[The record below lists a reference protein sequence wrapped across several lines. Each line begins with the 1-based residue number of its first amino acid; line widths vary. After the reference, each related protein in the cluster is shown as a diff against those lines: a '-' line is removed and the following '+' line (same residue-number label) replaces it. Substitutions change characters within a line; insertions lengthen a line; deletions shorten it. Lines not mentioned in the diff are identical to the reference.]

1 MYTFSEEQAE
11 LVPLDIF
18 RKTCKLSKEILTE
31 GKMYMKKIIAL
42 LVLVLMVTVACTP
55 SESEPATPETGYADG
70 KYFAMADE
78 FDPDSGWKET
88 VQLEV
93 KDGKIVDVVWNAV
106 SNQLGIDKLTAV
118 SAGKYP
124 MVQAGGAQAEWDE
137 QAKKAQ
143 DYLIEVQDPTSVTLD
158 DEGRSDAIAGV
169 SIHVNG
175 LFDLAKKALDAGVAT
190 PGPFEDGTY
199 HQEAAEFA
207 DSGWKEFVDFV
218 VMNGNI
224 VTAKW
229 NAINEEDPELDKLT
243 AVAEGKYPMVA
254 SGGAQAE
261 WDVQAKAV
269 EEYLLSSQNLD
280 IEYSNDEG
288 NTDAIS
294 GVSIHVN
301 GFYDLIKQALGP

>member
-1 MYTFSEEQAE
+1 
-11 LVPLDIF
+11 
-18 RKTCKLSKEILTE
+18 
-31 GKMYMKKIIAL
+31 MKKLIAL
-42 LVLVLMVTVACTP
+42 LVLVLMITAACSPAAPADEPTDTP
-55 SESEPATPETGYADG
+55 ADAPESGYADG

-78 FDPDSGWKET
+78 FAENGWKET
-88 VQLEV
+88 VALEV
-93 KDGKIVDVVWNAV
+93 KDGKITDVDWNAV
-106 SNQLGIDKLTAV
+106 SNQLGIDKRTAV
-118 SAGKYP
+118 EQGKYP
-124 MVQAGGAQAEWDE
+124 MVAAGDAQAEWDE
-137 QAKKAQ
+137 QADKAEA
-143 DYLIEVQDPTSVTLD
+143 YLIEVQDPTSIELD
-158 DEGRSDAIAGV
+158 EEGRTDAISGV

-175 LFDLAKKALDAGVAT
+175 LTELAQKALDAGVTT
-190 PGPFEDGTY
+190 PGPYTDGTY
-199 HQEAAEFA
+199 HQEAADFG

-224 VTAKW
+224 VAAKW
-229 NAINEEDPELDKLT
+229 NAINEEDPELDKIT

-269 EEYLLSSQNLD
+269 EDYLLETQNLD

-301 GFYDLIKQALGP
+301 SFYDLIKQALGL

>member
-1 MYTFSEEQAE
+1 
-11 LVPLDIF
+11 
-18 RKTCKLSKEILTE
+18 
-31 GKMYMKKIIAL
+31 MKKIIAL
-42 LVLVLMVTVACTP
+42 LVLVLLVTVACTP
-55 SESEPATPETGYADG
+55 STKTEEPTTPPADNPADTPAETGDGYADG

-78 FDPDSGWKET
+78 FAENGWKET

-118 SAGKYP
+118 AQGKYP
-124 MVQAGGAQAEWDE
+124 MVKAGGAQAEWNE
-137 QAKKAQ
+137 QAELAEK
-143 DYLIEVQDPTSVTLD
+143 YLIEVQDPSKIEL
-158 DEGRSDAIAGV
+158 DEGGYADAISGV
-169 SIHVNG
+169 SIHVDG
-175 LFDLAKKALDAGVAT
+175 LVNLAKKALDAGVAT
-190 PGPFEDGTY
+190 PGPFKDGVY
-199 HQEAAEFA
+199 HQEADEFA

-218 VMNGNI
+218 VMNGHI

-229 NAINEEDPELDKLT
+229 NAINKDDPELDKLT
-243 AVAEGKYPMVA
+243 AVEEGKYPMVEK
-254 SGGAQAE
+254 GGAQAE

-269 EEYLLSSQNLD
+269 EEYLLKTQDLD

-301 GFYDLIKQALGP
+301 GFYDLIKKALGL